1 MNIANAVRSS
11 VADKM
16 QKKGDGSFTPDA
28 YAQVITELLDMRDS
42 PYYIISVEDVQ
53 HNDTHCYALFGDDSL
68 LIIYA
73 KGKISALSVSGV

>member
-16 QKKGDGSFTPDA
+16 KRRVDGSFTLDA
-28 YAQVITELLDMRDS
+28 YAAVIHELHTMKES
-42 PYYIISVEDVQ
+42 SYHIISVEDVQ
-53 HNDTHCYALFGDDSL
+53 HSDTHCYALFGDGSV

-73 KGKISALSVSGV
+73 KGKIEALSGSGV